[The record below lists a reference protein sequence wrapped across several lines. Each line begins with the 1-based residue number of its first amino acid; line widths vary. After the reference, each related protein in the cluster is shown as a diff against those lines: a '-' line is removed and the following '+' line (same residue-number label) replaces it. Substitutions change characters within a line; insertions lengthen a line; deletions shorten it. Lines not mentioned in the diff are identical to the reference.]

1 MKRLVPVLLVLVF
14 AHTAVSHAAERSTIE
29 TKYKWNTADIFA
41 NDAAWA
47 KAKADLARRIPALA
61 KRKGHV
67 GDSAASLLAT
77 LEEWMALDASLSRIS
92 TYAGMRQDEDLRNG
106 AAREMAQASDQIGV
120 TYRTATSYLRPEILS
135 IGAEKVKSF
144 VAAEPKLVPY
154 RPFLDDI
161 LRYAPHTLST
171 AEEALAARAS
181 SMTQAGGNVSEVFR
195 AADLPYP
202 TITLSNGEKA
212 FLDNAGYTRYR
223 ALPNRVDRDSVFRAF
238 WRTYRGYERTF
249 GATYNARIQADLY
262 LKDIRKFRSCMEASL
277 FGPNVPPSV
286 YRQLLADVHRN
297 LPTLHRYLRLRKR
310 MMGLDALRYEDL
322 YAPILKRVDLHYTP
336 EQAMELTLEAV
347 KPLGPE
353 YVEALRKG
361 FADRWVDFYPTPG
374 KRSGAYSTGVYGVHP
389 FQLQN
394 FNDIYEDVTT
404 LAHESG
410 HSMHTYL
417 SYQKQPYVTA
427 DYVTFVAEV
436 ASTLNEN
443 LLLHTMLDRTQD
455 KDTRLFL
462 LGTALDNL
470 RGTLFRQTLF
480 AEFEL
485 QVHELAEKGEPITG
499 EKLTQL
505 YLKLCRTYYGHA
517 QGVCKVDDLYG
528 VEWTYIPHFYSPFY
542 VFQYATSM
550 VASSSIAASIRAE
563 TAGPVRSTKARDAY
577 LGMLSSG
584 SSKYPMDLLRG
595 AGVDMSTP
603 APFAAAMKEMNSIMD
618 EMEKLLR

>member
-1 MKRLVPVLLVLVF
+1 
-14 AHTAVSHAAERSTIE
+14 
-29 TKYKWNTADIFA
+29 
-41 NDAAWA
+41 
-47 KAKADLARRIPALA
+47 
-61 KRKGHV
+61 
-67 GDSAASLLAT
+67 
-77 LEEWMALDASLSRIS
+77 
-92 TYAGMRQDEDLRNG
+92 
-106 AAREMAQASDQIGV
+106 
-120 TYRTATSYLRPEILS
+120 
-135 IGAEKVKSF
+135 
-144 VAAEPKLVPY
+144 
-154 RPFLDDI
+154 
-161 LRYAPHTLST
+161 
-171 AEEALAARAS
+171 
-181 SMTQAGGNVSEVFR
+181 
-195 AADLPYP
+195 
-202 TITLSNGEKA
+202 
-212 FLDNAGYTRYR
+212 
-223 ALPNRVDRDSVFRAF
+223 
-238 WRTYRGYERTF
+238 
-249 GATYNARIQADLY
+249 
-262 LKDIRKFRSCMEASL
+262 MEASL

-563 TAGPVRSTKARDAY
+563 TSGPARSTKARDAY